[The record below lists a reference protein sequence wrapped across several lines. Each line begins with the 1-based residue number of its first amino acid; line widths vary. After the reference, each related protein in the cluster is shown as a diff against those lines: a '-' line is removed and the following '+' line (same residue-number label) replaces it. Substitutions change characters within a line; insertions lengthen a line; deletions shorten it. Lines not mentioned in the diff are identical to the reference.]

1 MKKLIL
7 STALLCSM
15 LSACS
20 TDTAQTEQTQ
30 EESSS
35 ETTEAT
41 EPASPEVMS
50 PDSTQADT
58 TAHGHSHGG
67 GEEHEH

>member
-1 MKKLIL
+1 MKRLIL

-20 TDTAQTEQTQ
+20 TDTAQTEQSQ
-30 EESSS
+30 EGSISSEAT
-35 ETTEAT
+35 ETTE
-41 EPASPEVMS
+41 PAIMS